1 MTQYLIAFYDPPG
14 IPEAELSD
22 AARDGA
28 ALVREARDAGVWVFG
43 GGLRAPD
50 GAAVVAPDG
59 AITDGPF
66 PESKELLAGFGVVDV
81 PSRAVALEWAEKIA
95 VACRCPQEVREFLP
109 DLAVEEKWP

>member
-1 MTQYLIAFYDPPG
+1 MAQYLIAFYDPPG
-14 IPEAELSD
+14 IPEAELSE

-28 ALVREARDAGVWVFG
+28 ALVREARAAGVWVFG
-43 GGLRAPD
+43 GGLRDPG

-59 AITDGPF
+59 AVTDGPF

-81 PSRAVALEWAEKIA
+81 PSREEALKWAEKIA

-109 DLAVEEKWP
+109 DPTIEEK